1 MEPEPLRPTVVVH
14 SRHSHSPSG
23 PFNGA
28 IQQLA
33 FVHGAGDFEGSIF
46 SLAPGV
52 RDPLALVVVVVVAT
66 NRASIW

>member
-1 MEPEPLRPTVVVH
+1 MALF
-14 SRHSHSPSG
+14 SS
-23 PFNGA
+23 
-28 IQQLA
+28 A

-52 RDPLALVVVVVVAT
+52 RDPLALVVVVAT